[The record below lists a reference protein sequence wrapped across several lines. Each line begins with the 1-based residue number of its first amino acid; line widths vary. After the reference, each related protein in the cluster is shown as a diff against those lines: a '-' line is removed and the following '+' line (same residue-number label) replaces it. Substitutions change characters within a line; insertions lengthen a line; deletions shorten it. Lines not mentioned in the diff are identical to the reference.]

1 MTIPQSS
8 TVDTVKSI
16 IDKQLNFAVHG
27 YQLRPD
33 DELWA
38 LGMTSLNCVGLML
51 AIEHTFDIELPEDV
65 LNEAT
70 FRSVNAIASA
80 VDGVLGARQA

>member
-1 MTIPQSS
+1 MPQTS

-27 YQLRPD
+27 YELRPD

-51 AIEHTFDIELPEDV
+51 AIEQTFNIELPESI
-65 LNEAT
+65 LNEAM

-80 VDGVLGARQA
+80 VDGVLNTRSA

>member
-1 MTIPQSS
+1 MPQTS
-8 TVDTVKSI
+8 TVDTVKTI
-16 IDKQLNFAVHG
+16 IDKQLSFAIHG
-27 YQLRPD
+27 YELRPD

-51 AIEHTFDIELPEDV
+51 AIEHTFDIELPEGI

-80 VDGVLGARQA
+80 VDGVLNTRSA

>member
-1 MTIPQSS
+1 MTMPQVS
-8 TVDTVKSI
+8 TVNTVKTI

-27 YQLRPD
+27 YELRPD

-51 AIEHTFDIELPEDV
+51 AIENEFNIELPDEV
-65 LNEAT
+65 LNENT
-70 FRSVNAIASA
+70 FRSVNAIATA
-80 VDGVLGARQA
+80 IDDVLHVRQ

>member
-1 MTIPQSS
+1 MPQTS

-27 YQLRPD
+27 YELRPD
-33 DELWA
+33 DELWV

-51 AIEHTFDIELPEDV
+51 AIEHTFNIELPEGV

-80 VDGVLGARQA
+80 VDGVLNTRSA